1 MASNDSKA
9 GKAAQTTAG
18 NEEGGGLPAAIIAQ
32 AEAAIFGNF
41 GGGKQRPAGAGRAS
55 SYMDE
60 RARDGGGSG
69 SGAPLR
75 Q

>member
-1 MASNDSKA
+1 MASHDSKA

-18 NEEGGGLPAAIIAQ
+18 NEGGGLPAAIIAQ

-41 GGGKQRPAGAGRAS
+41 GGGRQRPAGAGRAS